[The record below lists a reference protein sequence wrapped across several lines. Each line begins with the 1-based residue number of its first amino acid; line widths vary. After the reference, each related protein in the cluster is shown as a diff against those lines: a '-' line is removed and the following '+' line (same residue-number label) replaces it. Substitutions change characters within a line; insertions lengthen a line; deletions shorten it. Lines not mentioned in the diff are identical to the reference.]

1 MTGGVVVVLGSTG
14 HNFAAGMS
22 GGAAYVYDP
31 NAELGERC
39 NFELVDLEDL
49 TPDDHALLEQLVTE
63 HVERTGSP
71 LGTRLLAEWQHE
83 LRRFTKV
90 MPRAYKKALAELASR
105 AASPESTRV
114 AATPLKV
121 SA

>member
-1 MTGGVVVVLGSTG
+1 
-14 HNFAAGMS
+14 MS

-31 NAELGERC
+31 DAALGERC

-49 TPDDHALLEQLVTE
+49 TPEDHVLVQALVTE

-71 LGTRLLAEWQHE
+71 LGTRLLANWQHE
-83 LRRFTKV
+83 LGRFTKV
-90 MPRAYKKALAELASR
+90 MPRAYKKVLAELASR
-105 AASPESTRV
+105 AASPESPR
-114 AATPLKV
+114 AAAAPLKV